1 MEIADWRK
9 KIDEMDEQIVQLI
22 SKRAEAAKAI
32 GELKRDGTLP
42 VYEPQ
47 RETEVFEHVRRVNPG
62 PLSNEQLVDI
72 YMRVIDVMRMLQRRD
87 L

>member
-1 MEIADWRK
+1 MDIVDWRK
-9 KIDEMDEQIVQLI
+9 KIDEMDEQIVDLI

-32 GELKRDGTLP
+32 GDLKRQSTLP

-62 PLSNEQLVDI
+62 PLSDEQIVDI
-72 YMRVIDVMRMLQRRD
+72 YMRVIDVMRTLQRRD
-87 L
+87 V

>member
-1 MEIADWRK
+1 MDIAEWRQ
-9 KIDEMDEQIVQLI
+9 KIDEMDEQIVELI

-32 GELKRDGTLP
+32 GDIKRQSTLP

-47 RETEVFEHVRRVNPG
+47 RETEVFEHVKRVNPG
-62 PLSNEQLVDI
+62 PLTDEQIVDI
-72 YMRVIDVMRMLQRRD
+72 YMRIIDVMRTLQRRD